1 MTRVCVYMG
10 VLLVLPVTVAG
21 AAHPPQLRE
30 GLWEIRV
37 QSSENSDGKKSD
49 FVYKLCRDH
58 AYDKRIDAV
67 AKKNKNCATKM
78 ESLGD
83 GRYSAASRCTAEGIV
98 IVSKGLSIY
107 QNDTSVHTET
117 VATYT
122 PAFYGKTD
130 ETMIQDQ
137 RYVGSCPVG
146 VKPGDRIMAD
156 GRIVRQTK

>member
-1 MTRVCVYMG
+1 MKKVYVYVG
-10 VLLVLPVTVAG
+10 VLLALPITRAG

-37 QSSENSDGKKSD
+37 QSSENSGGKKSD

-58 AYDKRIDAV
+58 AYDKQIDAL
-67 AKKNKNCATKM
+67 AKKNKNCTTNI
-78 ESLGD
+78 ESLGND
-83 GRYSAASRCTAEGIV
+83 RYSAASRCTADGIV

-107 QNDTSVHTET
+107 LNDTSVHTET
-117 VATYT
+117 TATYT

-156 GRIVRQTK
+156 GRIVHQTK

>member
-1 MTRVCVYMG
+1 MG
-10 VLLVLPVTVAG
+10 VLLALPIAG
-21 AAHPPQLRE
+21 AGATHPPQLRE

-37 QSSENSDGKKSD
+37 QSSENSGGKKSD

-58 AYDKRIDAV
+58 AYDRGIDAV
-67 AKKNKNCATKM
+67 AKKNKNCATNV

-83 GRYSAASRCTAEGIV
+83 DRYSAASRCTVDGIV

-107 QNDTSVHTET
+107 QNNISVHTET

-122 PAFYGKTD
+122 PAFNGKTD

-146 VKPGDRIMAD
+146 VKPGDRILAD
-156 GRIVRQTK
+156 GRIVHQTK